1 MLDVT
6 GFNEYNIKLD
16 SVIGNDTRHI
26 HNNKKK
32 ERRGGGLV
40 GYGNEN

>member
-16 SVIGNDTRHI
+16 SVIGNDTRHT
-26 HNNKKK
+26 KKK
-32 ERRGGGLV
+32 EGGHKGV
-40 GYGNEN
+40 V

>member
-16 SVIGNDTRHI
+16 SVIGNNTRHT
-26 HNNKKK
+26 KKK
-32 ERRGGGLV
+32 KRGGAQGGGV
-40 GYGNEN
+40 IYM